1 MKQEKLIISYFR
13 VHPSKNSLLGW
24 VQSANQ
30 KPEINSANQNSEV
43 NSANQSSE
51 VNSANQNNEEDW
63 SCQICTLINSG
74 TKLRC
79 EACMTEREA
88 THTGN
93 KN

>member
-1 MKQEKLIISYFR
+1 MKINIMKLEQSIISYFR
-13 VHPSKNSLLGW
+13 VHPCKNSLLGW

-30 KPEINSANQNSEV
+30 KPGI